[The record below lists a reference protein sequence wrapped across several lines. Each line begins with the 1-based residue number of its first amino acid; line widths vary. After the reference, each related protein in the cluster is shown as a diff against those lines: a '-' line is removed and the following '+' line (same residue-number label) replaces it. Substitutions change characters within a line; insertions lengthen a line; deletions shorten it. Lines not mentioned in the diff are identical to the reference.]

1 MASHAAF
8 CMATSVEVFFAH
20 PHSPWERSTNEN
32 TNGLIR
38 EYFPKGTEITDDQ
51 TYLDRVAAQ
60 LNNRPRRILRYRT
73 SRSLCRPP
81 WPARLLPPADTAV
94 SAHSGELTPTVF
106 TGRYQCCL
114 RRCWSGGPRRGSG
127 DGRGY

>member
-8 CMATSVEVFFAH
+8 CMATSVEVFFTH

-32 TNGLIR
+32 TNGLNR

-73 SRSLCRPP
+73 
-81 WPARLLPPADTAV
+81 PAEVFADLPGQLDCF
-94 SAHSGELTPTVF
+94 HRLTPPHAS
-106 TGRYQCCL
+106 TG
-114 RRCWSGGPRRGSG
+114 
-127 DGRGY
+127 